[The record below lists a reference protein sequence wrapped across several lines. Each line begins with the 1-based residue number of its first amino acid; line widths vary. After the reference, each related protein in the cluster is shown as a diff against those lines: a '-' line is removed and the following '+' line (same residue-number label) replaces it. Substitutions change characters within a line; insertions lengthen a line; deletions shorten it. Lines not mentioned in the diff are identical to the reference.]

1 MIAFSRGRIVQLTQ
15 SENRPLSLVPPPL
28 PAVRALILAGHADT
42 ASLLDDFVVR
52 SGLAPV
58 HARDDEP
65 VDQAIARTR
74 PRVAIVDFDH
84 PCALSS
90 RLPEQLGAVGARLLL
105 CAALHRNAE
114 ARDRALRTG
123 SLYFPLPITF
133 RDFDLVL
140 RTALLL

>member
-1 MIAFSRGRIVQLTQ
+1 MQLTQ
-15 SENRPLSLVPPPL
+15 SDTRPPSLVPPSL

-42 ASLLDDFVVR
+42 AALLGDFVTR

-58 HARDDEP
+58 HPLDDEP
-65 VDQAIARTR
+65 VDQAVSRTR

-84 PCALSS
+84 PSAMSS
-90 RLPEQLGAVGARLLL
+90 RLTELLSAVGARLLL

-123 SLYFPLPITF
+123 SLYFPLPITY

>member
-1 MIAFSRGRIVQLTQ
+1 
-15 SENRPLSLVPPPL
+15 VPPPL

-105 CAALHRNAE
+105 CAALHRNAGT
-114 ARDRALRTG
+114 RA
-123 SLYFPLPITF
+123 SLVP
-133 RDFDLVL
+133 RASQ
-140 RTALLL
+140 R